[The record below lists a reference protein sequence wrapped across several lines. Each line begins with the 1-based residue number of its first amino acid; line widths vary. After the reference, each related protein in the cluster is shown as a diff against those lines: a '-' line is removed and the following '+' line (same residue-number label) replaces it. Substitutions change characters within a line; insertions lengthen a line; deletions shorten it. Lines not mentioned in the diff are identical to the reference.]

1 MESKNTFLK
10 VMSVLMLI
18 VGIFGTISFFVGL
31 GLGTSNVGTTIVFV
45 GIILAFVAAFIGFK
59 ALKDSSK
66 VKTCLLLGIIIIV
79 IVLVG
84 NIISYTSMGFG
95 GGTMIGSLILSVV
108 IPVLYTI
115 AAAISKPTA

>member
-10 VMSVLMLI
+10 VMSILMLI

-45 GIILAFVAAFIGFK
+45 GIILAFVAASIGFK
-59 ALKDSSK
+59 ALKDPSK

-84 NIISYTSMGFG
+84 NIISYSSLGFS
-95 GGTMIGSLILSVV
+95 GGTMMGSLIMSVL

-115 AAAISKPTA
+115 AAAKSKPAA